1 MRGRRTLWFSLSAM
15 LGVLA
20 GYAVA
25 KRVQH
30 QHREDLFSARP
41 RRRRAALGWL
51 EGHPSA
57 GAAALLRDYLAWEQE
72 PALVARAETLLHR
85 LQSTHP

>member
-1 MRGRRTLWFSLSAM
+1 MSGRRALWFSAAAV
-15 LGVLA
+15 LGALA

-72 PALVARAETLLHR
+72 PALVARAETLLNR
-85 LQSTHP
+85 LQTTYP

>member
-1 MRGRRTLWFSLSAM
+1 MTARRALWFSAAAAV
-15 LGVLA
+15 GVLA
-20 GYAVA
+20 GYTVA

-30 QHREDLFSARP
+30 HHREDLFSARP

-51 EGHPSA
+51 EGHSSA

-72 PALVARAETLLHR
+72 PALQARAEALLRR
-85 LQSTHP
+85 LQTTYP